1 MSDGAGEAVENAPAV
16 ATTDPPTTPVA
27 RVASTDAVNNIGG
40 TSGGDD
46 DPTPP
51 AFTEEDLAR
60 MEEERVR
67 VQELYLREADLKR
80 REKAVAVAELSS
92 PESLASMNAERMR
105 RAENFRLEALAKK
118 ATRGDDGAPPPRTA
132 AATSPAIPVETA
144 WMERERLE
152 RRARYELE
160 AFERRRAA
168 ERAVTAEDV
177 LRRKEAEASARRA
190 MAEAMY
196 APSFVPPPSAVLG
209 PDGGSLSRKSGNG
222 DDGDAVET
230 VTLEEVLRGGA
241 ATTTTDDDAD
251 APVVVERGPETRRD
265 EGDARESGGSGGAT
279 REEEGK
285 GDGADDDDDESGM
298 RANDVDANDVDA
310 DDIDAI
316 ADRLAADADEDEAW
330 DELDDISEGGTI
342 AYGRIPW
349 PNELD
354 DISEGGRRRLP
365 ASVER
370 ARLDRLAARYDP
382 DEFFARYGDRV
393 DVADAARVLEKVREV
408 SRAVEERRAALRR
421 DS

>member
-27 RVASTDAVNNIGG
+27 RVASTDAVNTIGG
-40 TSGGDD
+40 TSGGDA

-118 ATRGDDGAPPPRTA
+118 ATRGDDGAPPPPPTA

-209 PDGGSLSRKSGNG
+209 PDGGSLSRKSGND
-222 DDGDAVET
+222 DDGGDDAVET
-230 VTLEEVLRGGA
+230 VTLEEARRRRQP
-241 ATTTTDDDAD
+241 TTTPT
-251 APVVVERGPETRRD
+251 PTRR
-265 EGDARESGGSGGAT
+265 ESSRGDRRRGAT
-279 REEEGK
+279 RGTRVRAGAGVRRGGKRGK
-285 GDGADDDDDESGM
+285 GMAPTTTRAERERMTSTRMTSTRMTSTPSPIGSPRTPTRTRRGTSSTTYPAARSRTDEYRGRTTSSTTSRKAPCVGSR
-298 RANDVDANDVDA
+298 RASSEQGW
-310 DDIDAI
+310 IGS
-316 ADRLAADADEDEAW
+316 RL
-330 DELDDISEGGTI
+330 GTI
-342 AYGRIPW
+342 RM
-349 PNELD
+349 N
-354 DISEGGRRRLP
+354 S
-365 ASVER
+365 
-370 ARLDRLAARYDP
+370 
-382 DEFFARYGDRV
+382 
-393 DVADAARVLEKVREV
+393 
-408 SRAVEERRAALRR
+408 SRGTAIE
-421 DS
+421 